1 MIKLPLLPTQEG
13 ESAHIILTTKWN
25 HAYNAKALDTEYLLQ
40 KLEAFRFKTVN
51 PEDIK
56 LKNKEVH
63 GINAVYTRAAE
74 IKNLMAYEEMIR
86 RVTCNN
92 HRSNDCVINFADTFA
107 DYIDMR
113 KDTSELNI
121 IHYMKNRVTLFFH
134 SIDSEELIYTLIA
147 LDAYFIQPVYCETR
161 PTINVVVSSLRNVKD
176 LQSNLEKLIHVK

>member
-1 MIKLPLLPTQEG
+1 MIKLPLQPTQEG
-13 ESAHIILTTKWN
+13 ESAHIILTTKWS
-25 HAYNAKALDTEYLLQ
+25 HSYNAKAIDTEYLSK
-40 KLEAFRFKTVN
+40 KLESFRFKTVD
-51 PEDIK
+51 PEAIMH
-56 LKNKEVH
+56 NNSEVH

-86 RVTCNN
+86 RVTYNN

-147 LDAYFIQPVYCETR
+147 LVAYFIKPVYLEAR

-176 LQSNLEKLIHVK
+176 LQSNLEKLIHIK